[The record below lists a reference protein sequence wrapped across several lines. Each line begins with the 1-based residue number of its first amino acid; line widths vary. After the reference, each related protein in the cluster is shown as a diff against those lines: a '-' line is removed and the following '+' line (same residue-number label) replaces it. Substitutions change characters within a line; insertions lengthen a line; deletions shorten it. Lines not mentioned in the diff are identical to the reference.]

1 MSRRTRN
8 PRLGERTPVDRQS
21 AATATVARAS
31 AVQSTVTARSKT
43 ALIVTVCLAQF
54 IVILDATVTNVA
66 LPTIARDLDFTA
78 SDLQWVITA
87 YTLTFGGFLLLGGR
101 SADLFGRRRLF
112 TLGVTIFT
120 VASLANALS
129 QSSSALIISRAL
141 QGSGAALLSPAALSI
156 ITTSTA
162 EGQERRRALGIFA
175 AISAGGGGAGLVLGG
190 VLVTYLSWRWAFL
203 INLPVGAGA
212 VVLARVY
219 VPESHARERAGS
231 FDLAGAILITA
242 GLALFTYAVTEANR
256 YGWGSARTLGLEAVS
271 LGLIGAFLIVEKR
284 LRAPLVRLAIFKI
297 RSLSTSAAATF
308 LLTAGLYSNFFF
320 GSLYLQVVKGHTPLQ
335 TGLMFLPQSACVA
348 VFSAISQR
356 AIGRVTP
363 KLVLTTGLFLDAA
376 GLAYLSTLQV
386 SDNYLTGF
394 LPGILCVATGLG
406 LAFVPLTMTATSA
419 AKPDDQGLAS
429 GIFNTSQQV
438 GGAVGL
444 AVLAAVATTVTANAH
459 ASSHAQALVSGYTT
473 AFAVAAAITLA
484 AVAVVVALLP
494 ARTMPARA
502 AAAAAGCHVGT
513 RSALPVEAASE
524 PASAR

>member
-1 MSRRTRN
+1 M
-8 PRLGERTPVDRQS
+8 V
-21 AATATVARAS
+21 
-31 AVQSTVTARSKT
+31 
-43 ALIVTVCLAQF
+43 
-54 IVILDATVTNVA
+54 
-66 LPTIARDLDFTA
+66 
-78 SDLQWVITA
+78 TA

-112 TLGVTIFT
+112 MLGVTIFT
-120 VASLANALS
+120 AASLANALAD
-129 QSSSALIISRAL
+129 SSSALIISRAL
-141 QGSGAALLSPAALSI
+141 QGTGAALVSPAALSI

-162 EGQERRRALGIFA
+162 EGHERRRALGIFA
-175 AISAGGGGAGLVLGG
+175 AISAGGGVGLVLGG

-203 INLPVGAGA
+203 INLPVGAAA
-212 VVLARVY
+212 VLLARLY

-231 FDLAGAILITA
+231 FDPAGAILITT
-242 GLALFTYAVTEANR
+242 GLAVFIYAVTEANR
-256 YGWGSARTLGLEAVS
+256 YGWASSHTLGLGALS
-271 LGLIGAFLIVEKR
+271 LSLIAAFVIVEQR
-284 LRAPLVRLAIFKI
+284 LRAPLVRLAIFKT
-297 RSLSTSAAATF
+297 RALSASAAATF
-308 LLTAGLYSNFFF
+308 LLTAGLYSNFFLCT
-320 GSLYLQVVKGHTPLQ
+320 LYLQVVKGHTPLQ

-348 VFSAISQR
+348 IFSGISQR

-363 KLVLTTGLFLDAA
+363 KLVLTIGLLLDAA

-386 SDNYLTGF
+386 SDSYLTGF

-444 AVLAAVATTVTANAH
+444 AVLAAIASTVTANAH
-459 ASSHAQALVSGYTT
+459 TSSHAQALVNGYTT

-494 ARTMPARA
+494 ARTTPARA
-502 AAAAAGCHVGT
+502 APVAAGCHVGT
-513 RSALPVEAASE
+513 QSALPVEIGPQ
-524 PASAR
+524 PATTG

>member
-1 MSRRTRN
+1 M
-8 PRLGERTPVDRQS
+8 
-21 AATATVARAS
+21 
-31 AVQSTVTARSKT
+31 
-43 ALIVTVCLAQF
+43 
-54 IVILDATVTNVA
+54 VILDATVTNVA
-66 LPTIARDLDFTA
+66 LPAIARDLRFST

-101 SADLFGRRRLF
+101 SADLFGRRLLF

-120 VASLANALS
+120 IASLANALAD
-129 QSSSALIISRAL
+129 SSTALIISRGL
-141 QGSGAALLSPAALSI
+141 QGTGAALVSPAALSI

-175 AISAGGGGAGLVLGG
+175 AISAGGGGVGLVLGG
-190 VLVTYLSWRWAFL
+190 VLVTYLSWRWVFL
-203 INLPVGAGA
+203 INLPIGAA
-212 VVLARVY
+212 AIVLARLH

-256 YGWGSARTLGLEAVS
+256 YGWGSAHTLGLGALS
-271 LGLIGAFLIVEKR
+271 LGLIAAFLIVEQR

-297 RSLSTSAAATF
+297 RSLSASVAASF
-308 LLTAGLYSNFFF
+308 LLTAGLYSNFFL

-356 AIGRVTP
+356 AMGRVTP
-363 KLVLTTGLFLDAA
+363 KLVLATGLLLDA
-376 GLAYLSTLQV
+376 AYLSTLQV
-386 SDNYLTGF
+386 SDSYLSGF

-444 AVLAAVATTVTANAH
+444 AMLAAIASTVTANAQ
-459 ASSHAQALVSGYTT
+459 ASSHAQALVNGYTT

-513 RSALPVEAASE
+513 RSALPVELASQ

>member
-1 MSRRTRN
+1 VVH
-8 PRLGERTPVDRQS
+8 EQS
-21 AATATVARAS
+21 AADVSVTRAS
-31 AVQSTVTARSKT
+31 SVQSAVASHSKT

-54 IVILDATVTNVA
+54 MVILDATVTNVA
-66 LPTIARDLDFTA
+66 LPAIARDLQFST

-101 SADLFGRRRLF
+101 SADLFGRRLLF

-120 VASLANALS
+120 VASLANALAD
-129 QSSSALIISRAL
+129 SSSALIISRAL
-141 QGSGAALLSPAALSI
+141 QGTGAALVSPAALSI

-175 AISAGGGGAGLVLGG
+175 AISAGGGGVGLVLGG
-190 VLVTYLSWRWAFL
+190 VLVTYLSWRWVFL
-203 INLPVGAGA
+203 INLPIGAAA
-212 VVLARVY
+212 VVLARLH

-231 FDLAGAILITA
+231 FDLAGAVLITS
-242 GLALFTYAVTEANR
+242 GLALFTYAVTESNR
-256 YGWGSARTLGLEAVS
+256 YGWGSAHTLGLGALS

-284 LRAPLVRLAIFKI
+284 LRAPLVRLAIFKN
-297 RSLSTSAAATF
+297 RSLSASAAATF
-308 LLTAGLYSNFFF
+308 LLTAGLYSNFFL

-348 VFSAISQR
+348 IFSAISQR
-356 AIGRVTP
+356 AMGRVTP
-363 KLVLTTGLFLDAA
+363 KLVLTTGLLLDAA

-386 SDNYLTGF
+386 SDSYLSGF

-444 AVLAAVATTVTANAH
+444 AVLAAISSTVTANAH
-459 ASSHAQALVSGYTT
+459 ASSHAQALVNGYTT

-513 RSALPVEAASE
+513 RSALPVEVGS
-524 PASAR
+524 